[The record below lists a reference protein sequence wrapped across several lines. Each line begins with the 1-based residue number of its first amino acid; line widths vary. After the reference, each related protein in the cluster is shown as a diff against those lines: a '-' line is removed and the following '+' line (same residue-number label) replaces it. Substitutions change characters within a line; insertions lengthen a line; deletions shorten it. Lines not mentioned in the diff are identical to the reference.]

1 MVISVL
7 PNSSES
13 CNPALRTY
21 RINSAPLFLGSWFE
35 SLAVARIRCSLSSCS
50 GLRFLIHLSSFSL
63 FSMHVF
69 SFFSSPSVPRRGG
82 HPAVLQSIL
91 EPAQCERKQLP
102 NLHWRRLLGGARSS
116 PELKSTAVPT
126 AHQVR

>member
-35 SLAVARIRCSLSSCS
+35 SLAVARIRCSLIGCS
-50 GLRFLIHLSSFSL
+50 GLGFLIYPSHFFLGISSA
-63 FSMHVF
+63 
-69 SFFSSPSVPRRGG
+69 SFHRRGC
-82 HPAVLQSIL
+82 HPAVLQSIP